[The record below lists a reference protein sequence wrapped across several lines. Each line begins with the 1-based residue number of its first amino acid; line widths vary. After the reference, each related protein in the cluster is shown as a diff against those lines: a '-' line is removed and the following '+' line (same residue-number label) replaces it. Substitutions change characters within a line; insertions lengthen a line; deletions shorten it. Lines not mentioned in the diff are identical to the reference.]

1 MPVVEALS
9 VPVKKKK
16 KKKKKKKHKKNG
28 DCLKRRFSL
37 AKAGN
42 EKKQGNI

>member
-16 KKKKKKKHKKNG
+16 KKKKKHKKNG
-28 DCLKRRFSL
+28 DGLKRRFSL

-42 EKKQGNI
+42 EKKGGNI

>member
-16 KKKKKKKHKKNG
+16 KKKKKKHKKNG
-28 DCLKRRFSL
+28 DGLKRRFSL

-42 EKKQGNI
+42 EKKGGNI